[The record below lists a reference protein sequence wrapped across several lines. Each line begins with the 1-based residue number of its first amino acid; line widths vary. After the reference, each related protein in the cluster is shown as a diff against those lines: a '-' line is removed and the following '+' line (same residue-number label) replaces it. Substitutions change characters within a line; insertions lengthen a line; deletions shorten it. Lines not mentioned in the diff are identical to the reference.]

1 MRREVF
7 DQDRPRSA
15 KAQQLAEAFAGCEEW
30 TLVPPR
36 RRSTLPEPTPI
47 TAAQP
52 QSRFFDFEEYE
63 EERRAA

>member
-7 DQDRPRSA
+7 DQNRPRSA

-30 TLVPPR
+30 TLAPPR

-47 TAAQP
+47 ASATP
-52 QSRFFDFEEYE
+52 QSRFFDYE
-63 EERRAA
+63 EQQRAA